1 MSTKVVYQ
9 KNMKFGQHYDTNNAR
24 NSILESVKA
33 ILDV

>member
-9 KNMKFGQHYDTNNAR
+9 KNSDNIMDIYNAR
-24 NSILESVKA
+24 NSILEGVKA